1 MSRLLLLGGADP
13 NARTS
18 YQGNAP
24 LLCLAAS
31 EGHTDVVVQLL
42 EFGADVELTGDD
54 GVPALAYAARRCQI
68 DVIRILINR
77 GARVSPRFEL
87 NYLSWVLP
95 ESEKDLIL
103 FVMPAIL
110 CHVAGHRSI
119 RRTWLAVVLLSTLL
133 SVVSWMRSVSYCS
146 GTGLCGVTSD
156 LHVTKPSSRP

>member
-1 MSRLLLLGGADP
+1 VSRLLLLGGADP

-87 NYLSWVLP
+87 NYLSGVLP
-95 ESEKDLIL
+95 ESEKIL
-103 FVMPAIL
+103 FYSRCLLYCAVLPVIDQSNGLGWLLFSCPCCCQWSAGCGQFL
-110 CHVAGHRSI
+110 AAVGLVCVA
-119 RRTWLAVVLLSTLL
+119 
-133 SVVSWMRSVSYCS
+133 
-146 GTGLCGVTSD
+146 
-156 LHVTKPSSRP
+156 